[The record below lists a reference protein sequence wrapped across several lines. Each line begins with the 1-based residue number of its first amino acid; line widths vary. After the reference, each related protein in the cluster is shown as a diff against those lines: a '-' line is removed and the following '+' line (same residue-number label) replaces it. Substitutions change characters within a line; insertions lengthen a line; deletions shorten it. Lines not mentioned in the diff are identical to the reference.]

1 MEFRFV
7 IIESDARALICKLK
21 ATSEDLSEINTF
33 IYEATELSKWFLV
46 CRFTYLARSRNW
58 AMHTVAQDGMS
69 WREDRFWVEEAPVL
83 ATLVADED
91 KRLIDPP

>member
-1 MEFRFV
+1 MEFRSV
-7 IIESDARALICKLK
+7 IIESDAQAVICKLK
-21 ATSEDLSEINTF
+21 ATSEDLSEISTF

-58 AMHTVAQDGMS
+58 AMHTVAQEGMS
-69 WREDRFWVEEAPVL
+69 WREDGFWVEEAPVL